1 MPDLALDVLR
11 QVALAGSV
19 LDQDHFAD
27 PNHAALAV
35 ARCYLHPGVDI
46 DDVLP
51 ARGGMPMDVVLGLGL
66 AKDDP
71 GSGQALGELAAS
83 PLLDP
88 LDFDAIRP
96 FAFGSC
102 S

>member
-27 PNHAALAV
+27 PNHPALAV
-35 ARCYLHPGVDI
+35 ARGYLHPGIEI

-51 ARGGMPMDVVLGLGL
+51 ARCWVPVDVVLSLGL
-66 AKDDP
+66 AKD
-71 GSGQALGELAAS
+71 
-83 PLLDP
+83 
-88 LDFDAIRP
+88 
-96 FAFGSC
+96 
-102 S
+102 